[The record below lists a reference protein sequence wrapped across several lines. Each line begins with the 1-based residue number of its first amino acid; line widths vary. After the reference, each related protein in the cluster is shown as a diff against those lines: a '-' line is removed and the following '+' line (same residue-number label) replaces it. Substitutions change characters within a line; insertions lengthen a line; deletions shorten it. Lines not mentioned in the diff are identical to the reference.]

1 LLSKEKSLIL
11 KDQFNKFGVFYYK
24 YMLKTEINNE
34 KNISTK
40 QTQKSEQTRIPI
52 KNVHE
57 EWTRC
62 SKKKAR
68 QRKKE
73 INSKR

>member
-1 LLSKEKSLIL
+1 
-11 KDQFNKFGVFYYK
+11 
-24 YMLKTEINNE
+24 MLKTEINNE

-52 KNVHE
+52 KNVDE